1 MCLTADRGSGEDP
14 DPPVCLSFPQAVPL
28 PCKITATSVPLMGVR
43 AIVGHQAIPLKAC
56 LGQGIE
62 ARDRDRERRE
72 PMGLPPL
79 QGLLLARETGHSP
92 PSPQGQQ
99 AKRDGGRKTQARWWV
114 RRVAPSSILNSE
126 PRHSHSTHT
135 CLQYQFC
142 QTRPCPAHM
151 ATFPQSSLNER

>member
-43 AIVGHQAIPLKAC
+43 AISRTPSHPSESL
-56 LGQGIE
+56 LRTRHR
-62 ARDRDRERRE
+62 ARDRGQRKEGNQWDF
-72 PMGLPPL
+72 PL
-79 QGLLLARETGHSP
+79 FKGSCWQGRQRHSP

-99 AKRDGGRKTQARWWV
+99 AKRDRGRKTQARRWV

-126 PRHSHSTHT
+126 PRHFHSTHMPFSIHH
-135 CLQYQFC
+135 QFC
-142 QTRPCPAHM
+142 QTRPCLWQH
-151 ATFPQSSLNER
+151 FPSRA